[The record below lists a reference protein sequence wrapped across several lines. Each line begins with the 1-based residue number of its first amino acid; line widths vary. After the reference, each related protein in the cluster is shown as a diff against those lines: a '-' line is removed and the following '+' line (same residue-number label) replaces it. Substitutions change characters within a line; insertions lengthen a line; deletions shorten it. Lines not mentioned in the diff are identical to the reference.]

1 MAMQGGA
8 CSVVKYVYADVLFAV
23 NWVVNYLLLLATGK
37 LTGRDTKALRLLGAS
52 LAGSIY
58 AVAALYAPLSVAFS
72 LPARLLVGLL
82 MVAFSYPSQKGL
94 AYVAVAAG
102 FFLCSGLT
110 AGTAYG
116 LLHSRAAMALR
127 SSLLDQR
134 DPVVHWWIVAASLAL
149 LSCFPLVA
157 RMGGY
162 RPGGALPLLTIELMI
177 QGRSVGLT
185 ALVDTGNN
193 LRDPVSGLPVVVVD
207 WDSLR
212 KVMPTETA
220 PFFQSTWDSVPA
232 GLAETAVGRRLRLI
246 PFESLS
252 GKRGVLPGFR
262 PDQIVLLQKNGIR
275 VRRNAIVGVSGDR
288 LSPNGLYQALVH
300 PDLV

>member
-1 MAMQGGA
+1 M
-8 CSVVKYVYADVLFAV
+8 VKYIYADVLLVV
-23 NWVVNYLLLLATGK
+23 NWIVNHLLLLAAGK
-37 LTGRDTKALRLLGAS
+37 LTGRDVKIWRLWCAS
-52 LAGSIY
+52 LAGSAY
-58 AVAALYAPLSVAFS
+58 AVAALYAPLSFAFS
-72 LPARLLVGLL
+72 LPARLVFGLL
-82 MVAFSYPSQKGL
+82 MVAFSFPNQKGL

-102 FFLCSGLT
+102 FFLCSALT

-116 LLHSRAAMALR
+116 LLHSGAARALR
-127 SSLLDQR
+127 ASLLGQS
-134 DPVVHWWIVAASLAL
+134 DPVVNWWIVALSLAL
-149 LSCFPLVA
+149 LSGFPLVA

-162 RPGGALPLLTIELMI
+162 RPGGALPLLTIELMV

-207 WDSLR
+207 WESVR
-212 KVMPTETA
+212 NVMPKETA
-220 PFFQSTWDSVPA
+220 AFFQSTWDSIPA
-232 GLAETAVGRRLRLI
+232 GLADTAVGRRLRLI

-252 GKRGVLPGFR
+252 GRRGVLPGFR
-262 PDQIVLLQKNGIR
+262 PDQIILLQKDGIR
-275 VRRNAIVGVSGDR
+275 IRRNAIVGVSGDR